1 MRLEESVAAKQG
13 GRAIRDRLFLAMA
26 QHRLGRAAEAE
37 RTFDEATRRTS
48 SQGAD
53 DRPISWPDRVEY
65 EVLRREAEALIL
77 GSRRD
82 GRIDQGSRAAALSP
96 PPAMGPKCEPD
107 CGGSASQEQ
116 RRWLRDGVRED
127 KFTVIGTDRLE
138 VSDEG
143 RPGRG

>member
-1 MRLEESVAAKQG
+1 MTSSRRSTSPGSRWGVAPSQRPDFLCTLGAILYRAGRAAEALARLEESVAAKQG

-37 RTFDEATRRTS
+37 RTFDEATRPTS
-48 SQGAD
+48 SQEAD

-82 GRIDQGSRAAALSP
+82 GAD
-96 PPAMGPKCEPD
+96 
-107 CGGSASQEQ
+107 
-116 RRWLRDGVRED
+116 
-127 KFTVIGTDRLE
+127 
-138 VSDEG
+138 
-143 RPGRG
+143 RPGK